1 MDQERT
7 RRFEALAR
15 PHMAAAY
22 NLALWM
28 TRNPADAED
37 VVQEAFLRAFRFF
50 EGYRGGDARA
60 WLLQIVR
67 NASLS
72 WLKAART
79 ATADGADPAAL
90 MALPDAS
97 WESARERRDDPA
109 ELTASWAE
117 AQQLRQAI
125 AALPVEYRE
134 VLILREFE
142 GLSYREIAQVINAPI
157 GTVMS
162 RLSRARDQLAASVR
176 AMESAGS

>member
-28 TRNPADAED
+28 TRNAADAED
-37 VVQEAFLRAFRFF
+37 VMQEAFLRAFRFF
-50 EGYRGGDARA
+50 DGYRGGDARA

-72 WLKAART
+72 WLKAKRT
-79 ATADGADPAAL
+79 RSAEEADLAAF
-90 MALPDAS
+90 AVLPDAA
-97 WESARERRDDPA
+97 WESARERGDDPA

-117 AQQLRQAI
+117 AQQLRGAV
-125 AALPVEYRE
+125 AALPVDYRE

-142 GLSYREIAQVINAPI
+142 GLSYRQIAQVIDAPI

-176 AMESAGS
+176 ALQSTAP